1 MMADGIQ
8 ALEVQA
14 GGPETRLV
22 YDAFL
27 SYTHRDRAVASG
39 IQSHKQWRNWV
50 SPDIPYT
57 TVCPG
62 LPIPPD

>member
-1 MMADGIQ
+1 MADGIQ

-39 IQSHKQWRNWV
+39 IQSHK
-50 SPDIPYT
+50 
-57 TVCPG
+57 
-62 LPIPPD
+62 